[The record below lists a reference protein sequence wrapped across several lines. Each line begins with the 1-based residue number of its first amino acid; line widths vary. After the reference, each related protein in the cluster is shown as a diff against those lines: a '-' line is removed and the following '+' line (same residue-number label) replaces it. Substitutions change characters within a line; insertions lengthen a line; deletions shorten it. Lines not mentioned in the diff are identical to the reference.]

1 MRAIVVLLLA
11 ALGATARAGDG
22 NPFDRLAADLAGELS
37 RSCPPAQ
44 PGDQAAF
51 ERCRRGLFQDSLVK
65 RSFVPVA
72 LASDKDD
79 NHHKNNSNEDDREDR
94 NLEGQVIELYPDRNP
109 PEMVVAQ
116 LGGNV
121 TAQILKTDEIALQGV
136 KVGDYVHLSGE
147 YDKGVFYS
155 DAIDVTER
163 YGAAGNDNS
172 N

>member
-1 MRAIVVLLLA
+1 MLRPRLRRIGQTLSLVAV
-11 ALGATARAGDG
+11 ATAFTVLPTMTSVA
-22 NPFDRLAADLAGELS
+22 P
-37 RSCPPAQ
+37 
-44 PGDQAAF
+44 
-51 ERCRRGLFQDSLVK
+51 
-65 RSFVPVA
+65 VPVA

-79 NHHKNNSNEDDREDR
+79 DHRHNNNSNEEDREDR

-136 KVGDYVHLSGE
+136 KVGDYVHLAGE

-163 YGAAGNDNS
+163 YGASNNDNS
-172 N
+172 DSD